1 MAKKLLLTSG
11 CSYTDKNYESCD
23 PAVNVDW
30 AMWPELLANHLGL
43 ACVNYARSGVG
54 CDTIC
59 DSIIEGIETYKDRV
73 DTVAILWSGSDRL
86 PLFSHTLNPLV
97 EIRYRDDDG
106 PDPFSWLTD
115 IGWGRLSKIYFNSP
129 HFLRDRVY
137 KDMIHAQLRKMS
149 TIIKLCKYHDIKLVM
164 AQGLWFFDYH
174 AINQAVKE
182 KAVRALCAVDFK
194 EVFNNMTNNPYFE
207 HLENNKK
214 HLIGWPFYANL
225 GGYYF
230 DELRFDNKVPAD
242 YYTISEIDKHPNAI
256 GQKMFAEEFI
266 NRYDLLYSV

>member
-1 MAKKLLLTSG
+1 MAKKILLVSG
-11 CSYTDKNYESCD
+11 CSYTDKNYKSFD
-23 PAVNVDW
+23 PDVKVDW
-30 AMWPELLANHLGL
+30 PMWPDLLANYLDL
-43 ACVNYARSGVG
+43 KCVNYGKSGVG

-73 DTVAILWSGSDRL
+73 DTVAILWSGSDRI
-86 PLFSHTLNPLV
+86 PIFSHTLNPLV
-97 EIRYRDDDG
+97 EIRYRDELG
-106 PDPFSWLTD
+106 PDPFAWLTD

-164 AQGLWFFDYH
+164 AQGLWFFDHH
-174 AINQAVKE
+174 AVNQAVKE
-182 KAVRALCAVDFK
+182 KNIPESCAINFA
-194 EVFNNMTNNPYFE
+194 EVFKCMTDNPYFE
-207 HLENNKK
+207 HLEKNKK
-214 HLIGWPFYANL
+214 NIIGWPFYPNL
-225 GGYYF
+225 GGYSL
-230 DELRFDNKVPAD
+230 DAIRFSDKVPVD
-242 YYTISEIDKHPNAI
+242 HYTISEIDKHPNAI